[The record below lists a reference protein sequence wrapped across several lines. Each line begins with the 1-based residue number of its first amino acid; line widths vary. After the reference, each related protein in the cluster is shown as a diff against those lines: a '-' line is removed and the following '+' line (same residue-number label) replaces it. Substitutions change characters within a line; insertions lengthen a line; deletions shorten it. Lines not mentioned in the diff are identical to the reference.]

1 MIFGKTILY
10 FFSAHRMNWQKYH
23 RLNNIYE
30 YLYYLEKAYPDL
42 AHVINI
48 GKTVEGR
55 DMLVLKIGTK
65 RYSDNPAIFLE
76 AGT

>member
-1 MIFGKTILY
+1 
-10 FFSAHRMNWQKYH
+10 MNWQKYH
-23 RLNNIYE
+23 RLNDIYE
-30 YLYYLEKAYPDL
+30 YLYYLENAYPDL

-65 RYSDNPAIFLE
+65 RYSDKPAIFLE
-76 AGT
+76 AGKEFTKY